1 MNKLLK
7 RGILIFFALVLI
19 YAGLRMYLN
28 YKLKQVLISQVEQF
42 AYSNYKLD
50 LGSIDIGW
58 WAYNAQIHG
67 LKLIKFKSKVSEQDK
82 YHFTISALDVKLK
95 GLYLY
100 DLLLH
105 QQLQLKKLEIINP
118 SIIIDYNDTINAS
131 TKNDSSLVHLYYKLS
146 KIILKNAH
154 IEIKK
159 SSGENLNLK
168 SKLLDYDFNQSL
180 LKIENIKYTVEKSS
194 IQHFDAY
201 CNISKASL
209 FGFDLN
215 ILMNESN
222 FKFSTCTIDS
232 FRVKLIAHND
242 SLSHIKNEN
251 SLLQKLKSKSNL
263 PLNPVQIKHIQ
274 FIYQSKYNNIN
285 ASATKF
291 NYNKNNLNLENI
303 VLNLNQQHL
312 VEASIERLS
321 LYGFNVDGFIHNQHI
336 GIATMA
342 IIKPIVKIDLMV
354 QKNYNALVKSSHEAI
369 GYMIDSIQKIEIVHG
384 SFSLRHHHKKNVS
397 LKVNSIELLAKGAN
411 TRFFEDEFKQALVR
425 SLTFKTGAVYL
436 NLANNLYHFNI
447 KNIAYN
453 LNKETLKIDEI
464 SVKPNPKK
472 SKFHSIVKKQ
482 IAMIDL
488 DLKTLSSTGLNL
500 NNLIRKHAFA
510 CDEIY
515 AKQLRVLFYK
525 DKNIPLL
532 ETDIKKFPQELL
544 RELNYPLMINKL
556 HVTEAILISE
566 ILNPG
571 ANNIAQIK
579 VDQVQATINHIDNGV
594 FVGNK
599 MNVVFEG
606 RIFSA
611 GLLKA
616 KANFDM
622 YAADYN
628 HTIHAEIGS
637 MPFKYL
643 NDFMFDFAGIE
654 INRGIL
660 DKAIIDIN
668 GNRKKIKC
676 KLDLSYHDLSM
687 DILRNQNR
695 KHKRYR
701 NVASILA
708 NAIIYNHNPE
718 PGKPLRSAMVEQAY
732 ITNKFVVGNWINA
745 SLKAMLITTAPKA
758 ANALQINNLINQND
772 TVEDSR
778 QPNWLK
784 RFLAKKK
791 IK

>member
-1 MNKLLK
+1 
-7 RGILIFFALVLI
+7 
-19 YAGLRMYLN
+19 
-28 YKLKQVLISQVEQF
+28 
-42 AYSNYKLD
+42 
-50 LGSIDIGW
+50 
-58 WAYNAQIHG
+58 
-67 LKLIKFKSKVSEQDK
+67 
-82 YHFTISALDVKLK
+82 
-95 GLYLY
+95 
-100 DLLLH
+100 
-105 QQLQLKKLEIINP
+105 
-118 SIIIDYNDTINAS
+118 
-131 TKNDSSLVHLYYKLS
+131 
-146 KIILKNAH
+146 
-154 IEIKK
+154 
-159 SSGENLNLK
+159 
-168 SKLLDYDFNQSL
+168 
-180 LKIENIKYTVEKSS
+180 
-194 IQHFDAY
+194 
-201 CNISKASL
+201 
-209 FGFDLN
+209 
-215 ILMNESN
+215 
-222 FKFSTCTIDS
+222 
-232 FRVKLIAHND
+232 
-242 SLSHIKNEN
+242 
-251 SLLQKLKSKSNL
+251 
-263 PLNPVQIKHIQ
+263 
-274 FIYQSKYNNIN
+274 
-285 ASATKF
+285 
-291 NYNKNNLNLENI
+291 
-303 VLNLNQQHL
+303 
-312 VEASIERLS
+312 
-321 LYGFNVDGFIHNQHI
+321 
-336 GIATMA
+336 
-342 IIKPIVKIDLMV
+342 
-354 QKNYNALVKSSHEAI
+354 
-369 GYMIDSIQKIEIVHG
+369 
-384 SFSLRHHHKKNVS
+384 
-397 LKVNSIELLAKGAN
+397 
-411 TRFFEDEFKQALVR
+411 
-425 SLTFKTGAVYL
+425 
-436 NLANNLYHFNI
+436 
-447 KNIAYN
+447 
-453 LNKETLKIDEI
+453 
-464 SVKPNPKK
+464 
-472 SKFHSIVKKQ
+472 
-482 IAMIDL
+482 
-488 DLKTLSSTGLNL
+488 
-500 NNLIRKHAFA
+500 
-510 CDEIY
+510 
-515 AKQLRVLFYK
+515 VLFYK

-599 MNVVFEG
+599 MKVVFEG

>member
-7 RGILIFFALVLI
+7 RGIFIFLALVLA
-19 YAGLRMYLN
+19 YAGLRIYLN

-42 AYSNYKLD
+42 ANNNYKLD

-58 WAYNAQIHG
+58 WAYNAQIKG
-67 LKLIKFKSKVSEQDK
+67 IKLTKYKSKASEQDK
-82 YHFTISALDVKLK
+82 YHFTIAALDVKLK

-100 DLLLH
+100 DLLFH

-146 KIILKNAH
+146 KIVLKNAN
-154 IEIKK
+154 IEIRK
-159 SSGENLNLK
+159 SSGENLYVK
-168 SKLLDYDFNQSL
+168 SSLLDYDFNKTL
-180 LKIENIKYTVEKSS
+180 LKIQDINYVVEKSR

-201 CNISKASL
+201 CKLSKASL

-222 FKFSTCTIDS
+222 FKFSTCTIDT
-232 FRVKLIAHND
+232 FQVKLIAHND
-242 SLSHIKNEN
+242 SLQHYKNEN
-251 SLLQKLKSKSNL
+251 SLLEKLKAKSNL
-263 PLNPVQIKHIQ
+263 PLNPIQIKHLK
-274 FIYQSKYNNIN
+274 FIYQSKYNNIE
-285 ASATKF
+285 AGATSF
-291 NYNKNNLNLENI
+291 VYNKNNLSIENI
-303 VLNLNQQHL
+303 GLKLNQQHHI
-312 VEASIERLS
+312 EASIEKLV
-321 LYGFNVDGFIHNQHI
+321 LKDFNIDDFIHNQHI
-336 GIATMA
+336 GIGTMA
-342 IIKPIVKIDLMV
+342 LIKPNVKINLMV
-354 QKNYNALVKSSHEAI
+354 QKNYNELVKSSHEAL
-369 GYMIDSIQKIEIVHG
+369 GYMIDSIQNVEILHG
-384 SFSLRHHHKKNVS
+384 NFSLSHHLKKHVS
-397 LKVNSIELLAKGAN
+397 IKVKDIELQAKSVN
-411 TRFFEDEFKQALVR
+411 TRFFEQEFKTSLVR
-425 SLTFKTGAVYL
+425 KLNFKTAAAYL
-436 NLANNLYHFNI
+436 NLANNLYHFTI
-447 KNIAYN
+447 KNITYN
-453 LNKETLKIDEI
+453 LNKEILLVNEFSI
-464 SVKPNPKK
+464 KPNPKK
-472 SKFHSIVKKQ
+472 SQFHKVVKKQ

-488 DLKTLSSTGLNL
+488 DLKSLSASGINL
-500 NNLIRKHAFA
+500 NNLIRKQAFE
-510 CDEIY
+510 CNEIN
-515 AKQLRVLFYK
+515 ATQLIVTFYK

-532 ETDIKKFPQELL
+532 ESDYKKFPQELL
-544 RELNYPLMINKL
+544 RELNYPILIHKL
-556 HVTEAILISE
+556 NVTATQLISE

-571 ANNIAQIK
+571 ANNIAKIK
-579 VDQVQATINHIDNGV
+579 VDQVAATINHIDNGIY
-594 FVGNK
+594 VGNK
-599 MNVVFEG
+599 MDVLFEG
-606 RIFSA
+606 RIASA

-616 KANFDM
+616 KAHFDM
-622 YAADYN
+622 YASDYN
-628 HTIHAEIGS
+628 HTVHAEIGS

-643 NDFMFDFAGIE
+643 NEFMFDFAGIE

-660 DKAIIDIN
+660 DKAVIDIN

-718 PGKPLRSAMVEQAY
+718 PGKPLRSAMVEQEY
-732 ITNKFVVGNWINA
+732 ISNKFVVGNWINA

-758 ANALQINNLINQND
+758 ANALQINNLMNQG
-772 TVEDSR
+772 DSMQDGR